1 MNPLVLAWLPLL
13 VCGGI
18 SDLKHERWWRLSLTL
33 LIALVMLS
41 SNFLLITAGSLIVL
55 ALINKHDW
63 QTWLGVMLIAL
74 ASLVLGVASQ
84 AWRWSDSALGAQF
97 GIVPQMLVM
106 LGVIAVLAGQAST
119 LTKLSAFVPFLRSF
133 TLAPFDWRVLFV
145 GMLVAFGVLFW
156 QAWGVFCTLAEPVEG
171 KHRSSIGMM
180 IALIAGLIAS
190 EAGITALWLVALATS
205 IWQIQP
211 RSFGAIILML
221 VSLWL
226 TQAALLAGG
235 IPMFAT
241 LMWLIMPIMVITFI
255 RTPQSAFNLRSVGFQ
270 LLCFLLIISLPK
282 MLELL
287 IKPLWQMVGAG
298 LTPFGRV
305 QLQPWIGIT
314 VRNAGSE
321 TVATLPSVM
330 LAGLLIAAWALS
342 YALQRWRHESIDH
355 EAELSEQSVWQLVWR
370 SLPFSTERRDE
381 R

>member
-13 VCGGI
+13 VFGGI
-18 SDLKHERWWRLSLTL
+18 ADLKHERWWRLSLTL

-63 QTWLGVMLIAL
+63 QTWLGVLLIAL

-97 GIVPQMLVM
+97 GIVSQMLVM

-133 TLAPFDWRVLFV
+133 TLVPFDWRVLFV
-145 GMLVAFGVLFW
+145 GMLVAFGILFW
-156 QAWGVFCTLAEPVEG
+156 QAWGVFCTLPEPVEG

-255 RTPQSAFNLRSVGFQ
+255 RTPQSAFNLRSASFE
-270 LLCFLLIISLPK
+270 LLCFTLIVSLPK

-287 IKPLWQMVGAG
+287 VKPLWQMVGAG

-305 QLQPWIGIT
+305 QLQPWIGMS

-321 TVATLPSVM
+321 TVATLSSVV

-342 YALQRWRHESIDH
+342 YA
-355 EAELSEQSVWQLVWR
+355 
-370 SLPFSTERRDE
+370 
-381 R
+381 